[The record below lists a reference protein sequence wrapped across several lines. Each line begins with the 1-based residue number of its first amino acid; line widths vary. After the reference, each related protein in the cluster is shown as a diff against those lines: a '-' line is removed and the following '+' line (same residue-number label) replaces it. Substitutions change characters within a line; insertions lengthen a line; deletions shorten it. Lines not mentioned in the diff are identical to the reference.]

1 VTSAISH
8 MATVLMSDSV
18 PNSQSMIVLRGSI
31 VTTEEILDT
40 HFSSFSASGRR
51 CTAMAS
57 ILPEWKR
64 KKRENG
70 FDGSTEASMRRA
82 CAPLVI
88 AHNLREAY
96 RYVARR

>member
-1 VTSAISH
+1 
-8 MATVLMSDSV
+8 
-18 PNSQSMIVLRGSI
+18 MIVHRGSI

-51 CTAMAS
+51 CTAMAG
-57 ILPEWKR
+57 ILPEWKN

-70 FDGSTEASMRRA
+70 FGGSTEASMRGA

-88 AHNLREAY
+88 AHNPRESYRSVALRPLKQNY
-96 RYVARR
+96 RDIERFIELDSVRR